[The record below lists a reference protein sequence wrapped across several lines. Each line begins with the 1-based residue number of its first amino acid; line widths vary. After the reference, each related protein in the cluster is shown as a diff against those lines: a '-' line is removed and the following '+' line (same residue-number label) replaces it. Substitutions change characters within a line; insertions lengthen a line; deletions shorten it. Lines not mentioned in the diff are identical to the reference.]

1 MAPARP
7 LLVLLGLL
15 TLPAAAFVSPAASAT
30 KKMAPLCA
38 QNKDS
43 PERDPIT
50 ARAAFDALSADA
62 TTDSLLRGLRERAE
76 EMRRAERDE
85 ARREEM
91 RATALDHAWVVLF
104 RGDESGDGIHSLS
117 SNGREIVLAFEAADE
132 ARRFALVLRA
142 QGFFEPT
149 PHRMDMS
156 ALELFCESDER
167 VSLLQIPKGTCIVPP
182 DETVDDVEFTPSAAA
197 AAAAADGEGGVL
209 TDAQLAEAR
218 QRLELL
224 FR

>member
-76 EMRRAERDE
+76 EMRRAEP
-85 ARREEM
+85 
-91 RATALDHAWVVLF
+91 
-104 RGDESGDGIHSLS
+104 GGSG
-117 SNGREIVLAFEAADE
+117 
-132 ARRFALVLRA
+132 
-142 QGFFEPT
+142 P
-149 PHRMDMS
+149 
-156 ALELFCESDER
+156 
-167 VSLLQIPKGTCIVPP
+167 
-182 DETVDDVEFTPSAAA
+182 
-197 AAAAADGEGGVL
+197 
-209 TDAQLAEAR
+209 
-218 QRLELL
+218 
-224 FR
+224 

>member
-1 MAPARP
+1 
-7 LLVLLGLL
+7 
-15 TLPAAAFVSPAASAT
+15 
-30 KKMAPLCA
+30 
-38 QNKDS
+38 
-43 PERDPIT
+43 
-50 ARAAFDALSADA
+50 
-62 TTDSLLRGLRERAE
+62 
-76 EMRRAERDE
+76 MRRAERDE
-85 ARREEM
+85 RGAEIVAAHRP
-91 RATALDHAWVVLF
+91 LAWVVLF

-149 PHRMDMS
+149 PHRMEMS
-156 ALELFCESDER
+156 ALELFCESGER

-182 DETVDDVEFTPSAAA
+182 DETVDDVEFTPSARGLLRARAA
-197 AAAAADGEGGVL
+197 CSASAARRG
-209 TDAQLAEAR
+209 R